1 MNIRALL
8 PLVLLSSALALSA
21 CGNKGPLLPPPA
33 PDDEEWPDE
42 QVDDAGTGTDADAQ
56 DDAVDP
62 VPDDPARDDAGGA
75 EPLPEADV
83 DGEGDDPAAPV
94 DDGDGGA

>member
-33 PDDEEWPDE
+33 PEDEAWPDQ
-42 QVDDAGTGTDADAQ
+42 QVDDADVDTDADAQ

-62 VPDDPARDDAGGA
+62 VPGDPARDDADAA

-83 DGEGDDPAAPV
+83 DGDGDDPAPPA